1 MSISPKQQARCKAV
15 MTAIEERWKDDCI
28 DSLHK
33 LEDLGYDIDADQIQI
48 GPPSRE
54 DFLLEHLHGDAFQD
68 TDYMDVFDETI
79 FMGMIDNGLDIPWK
93 DISQHPN
100 MSMES
105 ILLSKDAF
113 PWDWKYVSI
122 NDNMTMEMYINIR
135 DNHPEIF
142 DQLDHQYAIQQ
153 YIPVPQKYVDIIPSL
168 LWDHSRPFNDT
179 QLDIEYAMENIP
191 FSRVSMNANLTLQI
205 IKDNIDKD
213 WDWARITVQK
223 TIGLQDIIDNPQL
236 PWVMNKIH
244 KNPNF
249 GIDWILAFNGWIL
262 AFNGKVALDW
272 RGISDCEEGE
282 LTIKDIMANPQLP
295 WDRWMVSQRS
305 DVNMEYILDQIK
317 AGKSRSLCWGS
328 ISNFADIS
336 PQEIL
341 EHHKLPWVWYSIA
354 DHSFAKVSSKR
365 EYIISETRKH
375 LAAHLIQNAWLNA
388 QVNPYCKVGINRI
401 RRDYDECT

>member
-1 MSISPKQQARCKAV
+1 MA
-15 MTAIEERWKDDCI
+15 AIERRWKDECI
-28 DSLHK
+28 GSLRK
-33 LEDLGYDIDADQIQI
+33 LEDMGYDIEADQIQI

-54 DFLLEHLHGDAFQD
+54 DFLRACLNGDYLNAFLNP
-68 TDYMDVFDETI
+68 DYVDIFDETVFI
-79 FMGMIDNGLDIPWK
+79 ELFALGVEDLPRRDV
-93 DISQHPN
+93 SEHPN
-100 MSMES
+100 MSIES
-105 ILLSKDAF
+105 ILLFKDAF

-142 DQLDHQYAIQQ
+142 DQLDHQSVQQ
-153 YIPVPQKYVDIIPSL
+153 SIPVPQKYVDIIPSL
-168 LWDHSRPFNDT
+168 PWDHSKPFNDT

-191 FSRVSMNANLTLQI
+191 FSRVSGNANLTLQI

-213 WDWARITVQK
+213 WDWARITVHK
-223 TIGLQDIIDNPQL
+223 IIGLQDIIDNPKL

-244 KNPNF
+244 NNPNF
-249 GIDWILAFNGWIL
+249 GIDWIVAFC
-262 AFNGKVALDW
+262 GKVALDW
-272 RGISDCEEGE
+272 RSISDCEGSN
-282 LTIKDIMANPQLP
+282 LTIKDIIANPQLP
-295 WDRWMVSQRS
+295 WYRWMVSQRS

-317 AGKSRSLCWGS
+317 AGKSHSLCWGS

-354 DHSFAKVSSKR
+354 DRSFAKVSSKR

-375 LAAHLIQNAWLNA
+375 MAAHLIQNAWLNA